1 MAYKL
6 SIFLPIVRQNAGGG
20 GEPQKIK
27 LKREAVANF
36 LWAEQRVAIDLISGD
51 AAVDVAP
58 SQRRR

>member
-6 SIFLPIVRQNAGGG
+6 SIFLPIVRQNAGG